1 MNGTKKKSS
10 LDYSLS
16 LSKYN
21 KLCLPSASLP
31 QQIFMREPK
40 EYCQTSAPQAYSQ
53 SLPLFIS
60 LTQTCQSYTTHKQ
73 ILPNLGKSCSC
84 NLNFLTGNKSC
95 NVCGFLADPFS
106 ESAGMLADPACHS
119 QTVQIGWCSQK
130 PRSTAARWWAVGTST
145 QHDVQQLRAKRCSGT
160 CWNCFWVYHKVSV
173 CSTNSLRFIP
183 VIFNLFFSNSCLAR
197 ASVHTHTHF
206 MTCVSR
212 LQTQALT
219 PHPHTSTNTS
229 IS

>member
-1 MNGTKKKSS
+1 MVFLEEKTTSQTLTFLITQAGELTINSVLRRSTQTIKKTNAPLREMNGTKKKSS

-119 QTVQIGWCSQK
+119 QTVQIG
-130 PRSTAARWWAVGTST
+130 
-145 QHDVQQLRAKRCSGT
+145 
-160 CWNCFWVYHKVSV
+160 
-173 CSTNSLRFIP
+173 
-183 VIFNLFFSNSCLAR
+183 
-197 ASVHTHTHF
+197 
-206 MTCVSR
+206 
-212 LQTQALT
+212 
-219 PHPHTSTNTS
+219 
-229 IS
+229 